1 MRSTPT
7 RRGMK
12 LMRERERERENDKQK
27 QEEEFEKRKFVV
39 VSFQVKGKKIMSLV
53 VTPLHNKERRKVE

>member
-1 MRSTPT
+1 
-7 RRGMK
+7 MK
-12 LMRERERERENDKQK
+12 LMRERERERERENDKQK